1 MKRFSIFSFVC
12 GCTSITAI
20 HAGAISEPS
29 PFTLDLSALG
39 GSSMFAGATIA
50 SGLNYGYG
58 MAVTSN
64 GSLLFGQNVPL
75 TPFGIE
81 GGAVAGSV
89 WILPMQAGGGYGTP
103 QQVIGGLSGA
113 VTDVRTMA
121 DGTILVD
128 SGGGSGR
135 QMTLYNSNYALLGTL
150 GFTYPGSNSW
160 WHSTGMSLATS
171 TPQGDRIFF
180 IVGSQNDTTK
190 TTVQVS
196 TSGLVSAN
204 LNADSVYVMTVK
216 PNGVGSVDVVQQ
228 PTQVATG
235 LRNPYGLSLDVNGNL
250 IIGDNGQDGSHA
262 NGNELG
268 ADSLDIVPA
277 NAIGQTIYDFGFP
290 ASYTNFSTCQLV
302 NGDPAS
308 VRSTAAFCLVND
320 AYGLDRSEGL
330 AGMSYIPPGAL
341 SFVGPNGGEF
351 IGFHGVTDAA
361 GSANYDNATLYYD
374 FARGQY
380 YQIVHA
386 GTAGVGHLDTVL
398 MSGSSLFLLDMA
410 MQGVVDGTGGAGS
423 SNLYSFDLATP
434 EPGAGSLL
442 FAGLGI
448 GMAILWRNN
457 RRGKQRSG
465 M

>member
-1 MKRFSIFSFVC
+1 MKRFSIFSVVLAC
-12 GCTSITAI
+12 ASITPI
-20 HAGAISEPS
+20 HAGPISEPA

-58 MAVTSN
+58 LAVTSN

-75 TPFGIE
+75 TPYGIE

-103 QQVIGGLSGA
+103 QRVIGSLSGA

-128 SGGGSGR
+128 SGAASGR
-135 QMTLYNSNYALLGTL
+135 QMTLYNPNYALLGTL
-150 GFTYPGSNSW
+150 NFTYPGGVW

-180 IVGSQNDTTK
+180 IVGSQNDNTK

-196 TSGLVSAN
+196 TSGLISAN

-216 PNGVGSVDVVQQ
+216 PNGAGGVDVIQQ
-228 PTQVATG
+228 PTQVAAG

-262 NGNELG
+262 NGNELS

-290 ASYTNFSTCQLV
+290 ASYTNFSTCQAV
-302 NGDPAS
+302 NGNPAS
-308 VRSTAAFCLVND
+308 APSTAAFCLVND

-341 SFVGPNGGEF
+341 PFVGPNGGEF

-361 GSANYDNATLYYD
+361 GSANYENATLYYD
-374 FARGQY
+374 FSRGQY

-386 GTAGVGHLDTVL
+386 GAGGVGHLDTVL
-398 MSGSSLFLLDMA
+398 VNGSSLFLLDMA

-423 SNLYSFDLATP
+423 SNLYQFALATP

-442 FAGLGI
+442 FTGLAI

-457 RRGKQRSG
+457 RGGKQRSE